1 MKFYCMKP
9 TYTLLLGLFIL
20 LCSFDAAAQDPYFSQ
35 YYAAPLQVNPAMTG
49 VYEGRFRAVVNYRQ
63 QWGSVLGTN
72 PFRTVGASFDMRYRI
87 GRGDY
92 LAYGFNF
99 LHDEV
104 GQANFSQDKGY
115 LNLAYMKQ
123 LGGGRYSTVDQYL
136 IAGVQVGGNQVS
148 VDFGNL
154 WFSSQFDASS
164 ASIDFTASN
173 QEAMLTAVNQ
183 TYFDANVGLLW
194 YALFD
199 DNMSLYAGGAM
210 HHVNSPKLSFL
221 GDNSVEV
228 YRRYTGQVGGE
239 IPLSRKE
246 LSLLPSA
253 IFMSQGPS
261 FISIFGGNF
270 RYTNRDWREIAIRA
284 GMWGH
289 LANNVDGAGFSNMI
303 FTAILELEKVDIGI
317 SYDVNTGR
325 VSQPTNGRGGF
336 ELSMQYKHPARSRYK
351 VNCPK
356 F

>member
-1 MKFYCMKP
+1 MKIHRMRHRYP
-9 TYTLLLGLFIL
+9 LLLLLFIGGFL
-20 LCSFDAAAQDPYFSQ
+20 GEATGQDPYFSQ

-49 VYEGRFRAVVNYRQ
+49 VFEGRFRAALNYRQ
-63 QWGSVLGTN
+63 QWNSVLGSN
-72 PFRTVGASFDMRYRI
+72 PFRTVAGSFDMRYRI

-92 LAYGFNF
+92 LAYGINL

-104 GQANFSQDKGY
+104 GQANFNQDKGF

-123 LGGGRYSTVDQYL
+123 LGGGRYSTTDQYL

-148 VDFGNL
+148 VDYGNL
-154 WFSSQFDASS
+154 WFSSQFDAGT
-164 ASIDFTASN
+164 ASIDYTLSN

-194 YALFD
+194 YALFA
-199 DNMSLYAGGAM
+199 DNMSLYAGAAM

-221 GDNSVEV
+221 GDDDIEV
-228 YRRYTGQVGGE
+228 NRRYTVQVGGE

-261 FISIFGGNF
+261 FISLFGGNF

-289 LANNVDGAGFSNMI
+289 LANGVDGASFNNMI

-336 ELSMQYKHPARSRYK
+336 ELSMQYKHPARARYR
-351 VNCPK
+351 VDCPK